1 MVILQIKGKEN
12 RLKKMQFSDRDILES
27 LKRYGIDP
35 DDTLTKRG
43 VLAQAK
49 FDIAKIWPVHQDL
62 PLDDLIDLCL
72 KEYPENLWIKKTQN
86 ERLGNI
92 KEIIL
97 GGNSDI

>member
-1 MVILQIKGKEN
+1 MS
-12 RLKKMQFSDRDILES
+12 FSDQEILDS

-49 FDIAKIWPVHQDL
+49 FDMAKLWPVHNDL
-62 PLDDLIDLCL
+62 SINDLIDLCL
-72 KEYPENLWIKKTQN
+72 KEYPENLWIKKTQT

-92 KEIIL
+92 KEIIQK
-97 GGNSDI
+97 